1 MKKLVTGILAHVD
14 AGKTTLSEALLFSSG
29 TIDKLG
35 RVDKRDS
42 FLDTHTIERER
53 GITVFSKQ
61 AVINYKDTSITLVD
75 TPGHVDFSAEAERA
89 LAIQDY
95 AILVISAQDGVQA
108 HTKTLWQLL
117 KNKGVPTFIFVN
129 KTDIGERGRLE
140 IVTELRRELSGS
152 IADFSTESVK
162 MEDIAGADEELMR
175 EYFDTGT
182 VLDSSIAVAIR
193 ERRLFPA
200 LFGSALKMTGIKE
213 FLEAFDTYTLP
224 KRYPEK
230 LFGAKIYKIGRDR
243 SGARL
248 TYLKVTGG
256 TLAAK
261 DIIRVKTREGD
272 AFPEKVEE
280 IRIYS
285 GDKYK
290 SVREV
295 APGDLCAILGPTKTE
310 VGGGLGFEQNDDFTL
325 TPVLDYKMI
334 LPEDVSVYEAYLRLT
349 ALSEEDPSLAISYNE
364 RAKEIRVRLMGDI
377 QTEVLKR
384 IISDRFGMDVSFSE
398 GAILYKETI
407 LEPTRGA
414 GHFEPLRHYSEVHLL
429 IEPMPE
435 GTGII
440 SDTDCS
446 QDVLA
451 TNWQR
456 LVMTHIEE
464 RIHKGVLTGSPLTDV
479 KITLTSGRAH
489 QKHTEGGDF
498 RQATY
503 RAIRQGLMKAK
514 SVLLEPTFDFRID
527 LPRESFGRA
536 MTDIEEMGGTI
547 IETDISEST
556 ATLTG
561 NCPVSTMRSYATR
574 LRAFTRGEGK
584 ISMRSGGYKPCRN
597 PEEVIT
603 AIGYDPMLDERNTP
617 NSVFCKNGSGYVV
630 PWNEADELMH
640 CSPDGGSEEAILE
653 RVAYR
658 PKASGYRGTADED
671 KELMRIF
678 EATYGKIKERRV
690 AERVENSA
698 PEEKEKRKKAPKP
711 KGDTYIVIDGYNL
724 IFAWDFLKRYA
735 ESDLSLARDI
745 LTRIACNY
753 AHFYKCRI
761 VIVFD
766 AYKRQGGEGS
776 TENFGNVTVVY
787 TKQSETAD
795 AYIERC
801 AKELAEKNAVR
812 VVTNDYIEQL
822 MVLGVGALRVPAKE
836 FAEELGKLSDDI
848 DEIIKSIK

>member
-1 MKKLVTGILAHVD
+1 MKKLVIGILAHVD

-61 AVINYKDTSITLVD
+61 AVITYNDTAMTLVD

-129 KTDIGERGRLE
+129 KTDVTDRTRLE
-140 IVTELRRELSGS
+140 IVTELRRELSSS
-152 IADFSTESVK
+152 IADFSTESVM

-182 VLDSSIAVAIR
+182 VIDPSIASAIR
-193 ERRLFPA
+193 QRRLFPA

-213 FLEAFDTYTLP
+213 FLSALDRYTLP
-224 KRYPEK
+224 KKYPEK
-230 LFGAKIYKIGRDR
+230 LFGARIYKIGRDR
-243 SGARL
+243 VGARL

-256 TLAAK
+256 TLAVK
-261 DIIRVKTREGD
+261 DTVRIKSRDGE
-272 AFPEKVEE
+272 AYPEKIEE

-295 APGDLCAILGPTKTE
+295 APGDVCAILGPTKTE
-310 VGGGLGFEQNDDFTL
+310 AGGGLGFETNDDFTL

-334 LPEDVSVYEAYLRLT
+334 LPKDLSVYEAYLKLSVLT
-349 ALSEEDPSLAISYNE
+349 EEDPSLGITYNE
-364 RAKEIRVRLMGDI
+364 RAKEIRVRLMGEI

-384 IISDRFGMDVSFSE
+384 IISDRFGIEVGFSE
-398 GAILYKETI
+398 GAILYKETV
-407 LEPTRGA
+407 LEPTQGA

-456 LVMTHIEE
+456 LVMMHIEE

-479 KITLTSGRAH
+479 KITLTAGRAH

-514 SVLLEPTFDFRID
+514 SVLLEPTFDFRIE
-527 LPRESFGRA
+527 LPRESLGKA
-536 MTDIEEMGGTI
+536 MTDIEEMGGVI
-547 IETDISEST
+547 DQTDITENT
-556 ATLTG
+556 AIVTG

-584 ISMRSGGYKPCRN
+584 ITMRNGGYKPCHN
-597 PEEVIT
+597 ADEVISEV
-603 AIGYDPMLDERNTP
+603 GYDPMLDERNTP

-640 CSPDGGSEEAILE
+640 CQPDGGSEEAIFE

-658 PKASGYRGTADED
+658 PKSSGYRGTADED

-690 AERVENSA
+690 AEKVENVA
-698 PEEKEKRKKAPKP
+698 PSEEKKKKNIKP
-711 KGDTYIVIDGYNL
+711 KGDRYVIIDGYNL

-735 ESDLSLARDI
+735 DCDLSLARDI

-753 AHFYKCRI
+753 SSFYKSHVI
-761 VIVFD
+761 IVFD
-766 AYKRQGGEGS
+766 AYKRAGGEGS
-776 TENFGNVTVVY
+776 TEKVGNVTVVY

-795 AYIERC
+795 AYIEKC
-801 AKELAEKNAVR
+801 AKELAEKNTVR

-836 FAEELGKLSDDI
+836 FAEELTRLSDDI

>member
-1 MKKLVTGILAHVD
+1 MKKLVIGILAHVD
-14 AGKTTLSEALLFSSG
+14 AGKTTLSEALLFCSG

-61 AVINYKDTSITLVD
+61 AMISYNGTSITLVD
-75 TPGHVDFSAEAERA
+75 TPGHVDFSSEAERA
-89 LAIQDY
+89 LSIQDH
-95 AILVISAQDGVQA
+95 AILVISAQDGVQS

-117 KNKGVPTFIFVN
+117 RKWNIPTFIFVN
-129 KTDIGERGRLE
+129 KTDIGERRR
-140 IVTELRRELSGS
+140 IDIMAELRKELSGS
-152 IADFSTESVK
+152 VADFSTESAK
-162 MEDIAGADEELMR
+162 IEEIAGADEELMR
-175 EYFDTGT
+175 EYFDTGSI
-182 VLDSSIAVAIR
+182 VDSSITNAIG
-193 ERRLFPA
+193 EGRLFPT

-213 FLEAFDTYTLP
+213 LLFAIDKFTAE
-224 KRYPEK
+224 KKYPEK

-248 TYLKVTGG
+248 TYLKITGG

-261 DIIRVKTREGD
+261 DTVRVRSRDGEIYT
-272 AFPEKVEE
+272 EKVEE
-280 IRIYS
+280 IRLYS

-290 SVREV
+290 SVKEV
-295 APGDLCAILGPTKTE
+295 CAGDVCAILGPMKTE
-310 VGGGLGFEQNDDFTL
+310 AGCGLGFESNDDFSL

-334 LPEDVSVYEAYLRLT
+334 LPADTSVYEAYLKLA
-349 ALSEEDPSLAISYNE
+349 ALREEDPSLAISYNE

-398 GAILYKETI
+398 GTILYKETVA
-407 LEPTRGA
+407 EPCYGA
-414 GHFEPLRHYSEVHLL
+414 GHFEPLRHYAEVHLL

-435 GTGII
+435 GTGVI
-440 SDTDCS
+440 SDVDCS

-456 LVMTHIEE
+456 LILTHVEE
-464 RIHKGVLTGSPLTDV
+464 RVHKGVLTGSPLTDV
-479 KITLTSGRAH
+479 KITLTAGRAH

-503 RAIRQGLMKAK
+503 RAIRQGLMKSK
-514 SVLLEPTFDFRID
+514 SILLEPTFDFRID
-527 LPRESFGRA
+527 LPRETLGKA
-536 MTDIEEMGGTI
+536 MTDIEEMGGSIDT
-547 IETDISEST
+547 TDISEST

-561 NCPVSTMRSYATR
+561 NCPVSTMRSYATK

-584 ISMRSGGYKPCRN
+584 IIMRNGGYKPCHN
-597 PEEVIT
+597 ADEVISS
-603 AIGYDPMLDERNTP
+603 ANYDPALDERNTP

-640 CSPDGGSEEAILE
+640 CTPDGGSEEAIFE
-653 RVAYR
+653 RGAYK
-658 PKASGYRGTADED
+658 PTSTGYRGTADED

-678 EATYGKIKERRV
+678 EATYGKIKQRKV
-690 AERVENSA
+690 SERVENTAAQSS
-698 PEEKEKRKKAPKP
+698 EKRKREIKP
-711 KGDTYIVIDGYNL
+711 KGDNYVIIDGYNL
-724 IFAWDFLKRYA
+724 IFSWDFLKKYA
-735 ESDLSLARDI
+735 GCDLSLARDI

-753 AHFYKCRI
+753 SSFYKTHVI
-761 VIVFD
+761 IVFD
-766 AYKRQGGEGS
+766 AYKREGGEGS
-776 TENFGNVTVVY
+776 TEKMGKVSVVY
-787 TKQSETAD
+787 TKHSETAD
-795 AYIERC
+795 SYIEKC
-801 AKELAEKNAVR
+801 AKELAEKNTVR

-836 FAEELGKLSDDI
+836 FAEELSRLSDDI
-848 DEIIKSIK
+848 DEIIRSIK